1 MEEFKE
7 LEFKYNAEKIDL
19 DSFTRVMVEWKYA
32 RFLEASSWDIYYS
45 HPDARTLR
53 FRNSNIQ
60 PELTIKR
67 KMTESNNVHR
77 VEVNLPLTIGVRKE
91 IVDAFATEMGFKS
104 LFKVFKTCFIYWFD
118 EVNIVYYIVYDHSM
132 KEKGRFLEVEVNED
146 LAKKGPEISIQILKS
161 WEDRLGV
168 LGFTH
173 VNRIRK
179 SLYEMFKPA

>member
-1 MEEFKE
+1 MDEFKE
-7 LEFKYNAEKIDL
+7 LEFKYSAEKIEL
-19 DSFTRVMVEWKYA
+19 DAFIKLMTDWKYSK
-32 RFLEASSWDIYYS
+32 FLEASSWDIYYL
-45 HPDARTLR
+45 HPDSRTLR

-91 IVDAFATEMGFKS
+91 IVEAFSTEMGFRF

-118 EVNIVYYIVYDHSM
+118 EVNIVYYIVYDHM
-132 KEKGRFLEVEVNED
+132 MRERGRFLEIEVNEE
-146 LAKKGPEISIQILKS
+146 LSRRGPEEAICILKT
-161 WEDRLGV
+161 WEERISV
-168 LGFTH
+168 LGISH
-173 VNRIRK
+173 LNRIRK